1 MGIIFSVQVQCKRSH
16 GHGDTWGKNC
26 AASTAALFVCPEGPA
41 LEGRMGL
48 LHSVIDSRELLP
60 LGAKLLRETTGNLLM
75 EVFMLTEG
83 QERRK

>member
-1 MGIIFSVQVQCKRSH
+1 M
-16 GHGDTWGKNC
+16 
-26 AASTAALFVCPEGPA
+26 CPEGPA

-83 QERRK
+83 QERRQETEVMSRGKGKEKFVWSGDVREVGAMD

>member
-1 MGIIFSVQVQCKRSH
+1 M
-16 GHGDTWGKNC
+16 
-26 AASTAALFVCPEGPA
+26 CPEGPA

-75 EVFMLTEG
+75 EVFMLTED
-83 QERRK
+83 QERRQETEVMSRGKGKEKFVWCGDV